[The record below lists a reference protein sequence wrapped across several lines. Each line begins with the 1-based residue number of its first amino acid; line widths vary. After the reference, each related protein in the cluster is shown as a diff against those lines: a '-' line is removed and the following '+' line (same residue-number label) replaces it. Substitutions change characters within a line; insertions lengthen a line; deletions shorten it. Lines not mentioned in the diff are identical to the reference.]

1 MTTVTPR
8 DGDDTPVPSPAEL
21 RAELEAMVVA
31 DLLGPVGGP
40 EEEILTSI
48 DNVVRDRYLLGVLA
62 PAGTVAIDP
71 ERADSAEVEGN
82 TSPDIPT
89 DDEPMP
95 DAAAAKAAMFPSS
108 IGMSFVLEERATTLR
123 VEGNWGHY
131 EKEVTS
137 EDGAAATEE
146 GASLQ
151 ASPGSA
157 SARSGG
163 RRIWKRYPM
172 GGVAPS
178 SCPKAPSG
186 PPLHTRSA
194 PGRATRPDSEAPW
207 LLVVLLVPRQRAKED
222 GQQQRRALAVPATAG
237 CHFTNTRTPQWCTVL
252 RRTDRRLGQGW
263 SR

>member
-1 MTTVTPR
+1 
-8 DGDDTPVPSPAEL
+8 
-21 RAELEAMVVA
+21 MVVA

-48 DNVVRDRYLLGVLA
+48 DKVVRDRYLLGVLA
-62 PAGTVAIDP
+62 PSGTVAIDP

-108 IGMSFVLEERATTLR
+108 IGMSFVLEERATTIR
-123 VEGNWGHY
+123 VESNWGHY

-146 GASLQ
+146 GAPLQ

-163 RRIWKRYPM
+163 RRIWKRYPI
-172 GGVAPS
+172 GGVAPVELFEGSVGPSPSHPKCLKSCSAAGSPSAMVTGCAPRS
-178 SCPKAPSG
+178 SSTSKK
-186 PPLHTRSA
+186 
-194 PGRATRPDSEAPW
+194 GRITTATN
-207 LLVVLLVPRQRAKED
+207 
-222 GQQQRRALAVPATAG
+222 AG
-237 CHFTNTRTPQWCTVL
+237 CSNLSWRVTSPTPDTRVG
-252 RRTDRRLGQGW
+252 RRT
-263 SR
+263 S